1 MTYSRLYRQIKS
13 LIGGE
18 ANEFCRCF
26 FRRGPADIRFD
37 EHETD
42 EETAKNALSLC
53 ERIRDGEPMQ
63 YIFGFAYFYGLEIE
77 CRQNVLI
84 PRSDTETAVEIAV
97 KTLPRGSVFA
107 DICCGT
113 GCIAAAV
120 LNARPDLKAV
130 CADINEDAVSLTRK
144 NLEKYGLSGRA
155 EAVVF
160 DVFSDWSVLPH
171 FDAVVSNPPYIKTAD
186 MASLPD
192 NVKREPYNALCG
204 GEDGLDFY
212 KRIITAVG
220 KRLAGKTHIIFEI
233 GYDEARDLERLAE
246 EAGLSYEL
254 YKDVSGNDRVV
265 VLKGSGLWKN

>member
-18 ANEFCRCF
+18 ANEFCRCLF
-26 FRRGPADIRFD
+26 KREPSDIRFD
-37 EHETD
+37 ERDAD
-42 EETAKNALSLC
+42 EETAENALALC
-53 ERIRDGEPMQ
+53 KRIRDGEPMQ
-63 YIFGFAYFYGLEIE
+63 YIFGFAYFYGLEII

-84 PRSDTETAVEIAV
+84 PRSDTETAVGIAV
-97 KTLPRGSVFA
+97 KTLPQGAVFA

-120 LNARPDLKAV
+120 LKNRPDLYAV
-130 CADINEDAVSLTRK
+130 CADINPDAVSLTK
-144 NLEKYGLSGRA
+144 LNLEKYGLSDRA
-155 EAVVF
+155 EVISF
-160 DVFSDWSVLPH
+160 DVFCDWSSLPC
-171 FDAVVSNPPYIKTAD
+171 FDAVICNPPYIKTKD
-186 MASLPD
+186 MEALPD
-192 NVKREPYNALCG
+192 NVKREPYEALCG

-220 KRLAGKTHIIFEI
+220 KRLAAKTHIIFEI

-246 EAGLSYEL
+246 EAGLFYEL

>member
-1 MTYSRLYRQIKS
+1 MTYSRLYRVIRD

-26 FRRGPADIRFD
+26 FKREPGDIRFD

-42 EETAKNALSLC
+42 DNTVKSAIGLC
-53 ERIRDGEPMQ
+53 ERIKDGEPMQ
-63 YIFGFAYFYGLEIE
+63 YIFGYAYFYGLDIE
-77 CRQNVLI
+77 CRRNVLI
-84 PRSDTETAVEIAV
+84 PRSDTETAVEIAA

-107 DICCGT
+107 DVCCGT

-120 LNARPDLKAV
+120 LHTRPDLRAV
-130 CADINEDAVSLTRK
+130 CVDINPDAVSLTRL
-144 NLEKYGLSGRA
+144 NLQKYGLSDRA
-155 EAVVF
+155 ETVGF

-171 FDAVVSNPPYIKTAD
+171 FDAVISNPPYIKTAD

-192 NVKREPYNALCG
+192 NVRREPYNALCG

-212 KRIITAVG
+212 KVIITAVG

-233 GYDEARDLERLAE
+233 GYDEADGLRRLA
-246 EAGLSYEL
+246 ADADLSCEII
-254 YKDVSGNDRVV
+254 KDLSGSDRVA
-265 VLKGSGLWKN
+265 VLKGSGL